1 MKQASNLQRALSND
15 PVTPKM
21 EHQHAER
28 PKEDDKSPQSFK
40 LKLQVDQSD
49 FYSNKLNQHFDH
61 FQNNQIIPQN
71 QSG

>member
-1 MKQASNLQRALSND
+1 
-15 PVTPKM
+15 M

-61 FQNNQIIPQN
+61 FQNNQIIPQI